1 MLRLVLFDIDGTLI
15 HTDSAG
21 IKAFARVFQN
31 NFNIPRATDGVHFAG
46 RTDTSLAREIFSLHR
61 LEHSKENLNLFFEQY
76 AFWLA
81 HLLTGANGGIF
92 PGVWRFIYELQSL
105 PEPPVLGLLTG
116 NIRLGAEIKLRHF
129 NLWDFFTTGAF

>member
-21 IKAFARVFQN
+21 IKAFDRVFETRFNLN
-31 NFNIPRATDGVHFAG
+31 NATHGVHFAG
-46 RTDTSLAREIFSLHR
+46 RTDTSLVREIFCRHGV
-61 LEHSKENLNLFFEQY
+61 EPSKENFHVFFEHY

-81 HLLTGANGGIF
+81 HLLTQSRGGIF

-105 PEPPVLGLLTG
+105 PEPPALGLLTG

-129 NLWDFFTTGAF
+129 NLWDFFSIG